1 MAYCA
6 LVFFFFFSCC
16 IVFYP
21 MYIPPYDVPFI
32 YQLIHFPF
40 DPELIFCSSMRG
52 LLIGCVCLQP
62 CARGC
67 VVMRM
72 VRFCPLYEDNKA
84 GLN

>member
-1 MAYCA
+1 
-6 LVFFFFFSCC
+6 
-16 IVFYP
+16 

-67 VVMRM
+67 VVMRTVELSAERPEERVSVSVM
-72 VRFCPLYEDNKA
+72 A
-84 GLN
+84 S